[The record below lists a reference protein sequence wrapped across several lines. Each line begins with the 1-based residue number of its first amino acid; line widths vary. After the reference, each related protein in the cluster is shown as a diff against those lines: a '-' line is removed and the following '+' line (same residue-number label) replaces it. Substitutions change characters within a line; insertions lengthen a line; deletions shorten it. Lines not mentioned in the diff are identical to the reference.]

1 MCGFLKVDET
11 AKVMKSQSSQNVQ
24 VVDSESSFDIYEQEF
39 FLHAYCMILKEKKT
53 FVESKEG
60 YTYLSAL
67 TEQTV
72 SSRLLNFVPA
82 KDAMKWQVIINI

>member
-39 FLHAYCMILKEKKT
+39 LLHAYCMILREKKT

-82 KDAMKWQVIINI
+82 KDAIKWQVIINI